1 MLRSLYSAISGMNA
15 FQTQLDVTGNN
26 IANVDTTGFKAGR
39 VEFSDILSQ
48 TMSNAT
54 QPTAAG
60 TATPINFGPG
70 GINPQQIGLGV
81 NVASIDTMFTQGAD
95 QQTGVPTDMALDGDG
110 LFIVSPNMNTVLPT
124 SAGTAPSYTGT
135 ATGVTYNYS
144 RAGNFSVDAQGNL
157 VLPDGSK
164 LMGYELQTS
173 ATGTSATLPTNLNKL
188 VPINISIIPSSPT
201 GTTTPVPG
209 NFTIGT
215 NGVVTVTDPTNPSN
229 YFTFQIALANF
240 NNPGGLQK
248 VGNNL
253 YETTSN
259 SGQFNAGAPSNNA
272 LIGIPGSNG
281 FANVRPGYLEASN
294 VNLTQEFTNMIVAQ
308 QGFDANSKVVNTDN
322 NILSTIDN
330 LEQQA

>member
-1 MLRSLYSAISGMNA
+1 MNA

-39 VEFSDILSQ
+39 VEFSDILAQ

-60 TATPINFGPG
+60 TATPTNFGPG

-110 LFIVSPNMNTVLPT
+110 MFIVSPNMNTILPT
-124 SAGTAPSYTGT
+124 TADTAPSYT
-135 ATGVTYNYS
+135 ATPTNITYNFT
-144 RAGNFSVDAQGNL
+144 RAGNFSADAQGNL

-164 LMGYELQTS
+164 LMGYVLQTNS
-173 ATGTSATLPTNLNKL
+173 TATSATLPTNLNKL
-188 VPINISIIPSSPT
+188 VPINISIVPSG
-201 GTTTPVPG
+201 GTTPEPG

-229 YFTFQIALANF
+229 FYTYQIALANF

-253 YETTSN
+253 YETTTN
-259 SGQFNAGAPSNNA
+259 SGQFNAGAPTNNA
-272 LIGIPGSNG
+272 LIGTPGNNG

-308 QGFDANSKVVNTDN
+308 QGFDANSKVINTDN